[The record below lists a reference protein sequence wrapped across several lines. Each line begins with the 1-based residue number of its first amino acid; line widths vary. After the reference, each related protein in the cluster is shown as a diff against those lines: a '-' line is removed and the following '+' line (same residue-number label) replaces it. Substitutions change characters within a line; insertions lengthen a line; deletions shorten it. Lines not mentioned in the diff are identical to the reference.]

1 MKPVSFLTQAA
12 MAILL
17 LLGACS
23 KDKEAGDPLAGDPSK
38 DALNNVVRETDLGM
52 RVAIDR
58 YLDATGIIGRELYR
72 FSPNQQLYT
81 TELLGSGSLTLN
93 ANSFYAKEPWNA
105 RYEVVKKAV
114 QLMNGAARSTQITDA
129 ELRGFTGYAKTIIAY
144 QLLLNLSMTHT
155 NGIYINLG
163 SSNPASGPVVTHPA
177 ALDSIARFLNE
188 AKAVLSGSV
197 IPPLTPG
204 FTGFNDPT
212 GFLKFNRALAARVA
226 VYRGQWAPALT
237 ALNESFFDL
246 NGDLTKGP
254 KMAFYTSGDNVKNPC
269 FIPQNQTTGE
279 LRVAHPSMS
288 GNITGSDDRIQ
299 KATLRLAAAS
309 QDGLNS
315 NRDVWVFTADASPI
329 PIINNEELVLIYAES
344 KLNLNQIPDGIVA
357 LNRIRTGHNL
367 APYAGGITQAALT
380 DEMLNQRRYSLYGLG
395 HRWVDLRR
403 YNKLATLPVDRPGDD
418 VWDKFPLP

>member
-1 MKPVSFLTQAA
+1 MKSASFLIIAGL
-12 MAILL
+12 AISLA
-17 LLGACS
+17 LGACS
-23 KDKEAGDPLAGDPSK
+23 KDKDPDPLSGNPSK
-38 DALNNVVRETDLGM
+38 DALNNAVRETDLGM
-52 RVAIDR
+52 RAAIDR

-114 QLMNGAARSTQITDA
+114 QLMNGAAKSTQITDA

-163 SSNPASGPVVTHPA
+163 SSNPASGSVIPQPA
-177 ALDSIARFLNE
+177 AMDSIARFLNE
-188 AKAVLSGSV
+188 AKAVLPGSV
-197 IPPLTPG
+197 IPPLTGG
-204 FTGFNDPT
+204 FADFNTPAT
-212 GFLKFNRALAARVA
+212 FLQFNRALAARVA
-226 VYRGQWAPALT
+226 VYRGLWAQALT

-246 NGDLTKGP
+246 NGSFTKGP
-254 KMAFYTSGDNVKNPC
+254 AMAFYTSGDNVKNPC

-279 LRVAHPSMS
+279 LRVAHPSMAA
-288 GNITGSDDRIQ
+288 NITAGDDRIQ
-299 KATLRLAAAS
+299 KATLRSAAAT

-315 NRDVWVFTADASPI
+315 NRDFWVFTSDAAPI
-329 PIINNEELVLIYAES
+329 PIINNEELILIYAEA

-367 APYAGGITQAALT
+367 SPYAGGISLGALT

-395 HRWVDLRR
+395 HRWIDVRR